1 MKSTAMF
8 FGLFGL
14 LGYTSCTPARQ
25 VKEEVGK
32 YVVTAPLRVDTLFTR
47 EYVSEIRSVRNI
59 EIRAQE
65 KGYLQNI
72 YADEGQFVKAGQLL
86 FRIMP
91 KIYEAELLKAGAEA
105 RASEIELE
113 NSQALFDKNVVSKNE
128 LAMARAKFEQAK
140 AEVSLAKLHLSFT
153 EIRAPFDGVIDRIP
167 KKLGSLIDE
176 GELLTRL
183 SDNSAVFAYFNV
195 SEPEYLDYES
205 SAKSSSVNHKVN
217 LVLAN
222 NRLLPYEGV
231 VETIESEFD
240 SETGNIAFRAKFP
253 NPDGLLKNGETG
265 KVRMTV
271 PLQAA
276 LIIPQKATYEIQ
288 DKVYVFVVG
297 EDNTVK
303 SRNITISHEMPDLY
317 IVGNGLS
324 ERDRILFEGVQ
335 KVKDDDR
342 IESQFVSARD
352 VLSRLR
358 LYAE

>member
-1 MKSTAMF
+1 MF
-8 FGLFGL
+8 FGLCAIL
-14 LGYTSCTPARQ
+14 SYTSCRPARQ
-25 VKEEVGK
+25 AKEEVGK
-32 YVVTAPLRVDTLFTR
+32 YVVTVPLRVDTLYNR
-47 EYVSEIRSVRNI
+47 EYVSQIRSVRNI

-91 KIYEAELLKAGAEA
+91 KVYEAELLKTEAEA
-105 RASEIELE
+105 RESEIELE
-113 NSQALFDKNVVSKNE
+113 NSQALFDKNVVSRNE

-183 SDNSAVFAYFNV
+183 SDNSEVFAYFNV

-205 SAKSSSVNHKVN
+205 SAKNSTVHNKVN

-222 NRLLPYEGV
+222 NRVLPYEGV

-271 PLQAA
+271 PLRDA

-297 EDNTVK
+297 KDNAIK
-303 SRNITISHEMPDLY
+303 SRNITITNEMPDLY
-317 IVGNGLS
+317 VVGSGLS
-324 ERDRILFEGVQ
+324 EHDRILFEGVQ

-342 IESQFVSARD
+342 IETQFVGARD
-352 VLSRLR
+352 VIARLK